1 MKHFNAL
8 TEVENQIIRLASMRD
23 TYNVIINGA
32 EQSTKEELISAME
45 YIQGSIED
53 IADMALEKFQI
64 LFDSIAHD
72 EDNQNG

>member
-32 EQSTKEELISAME
+32 EQSSKEELISAME